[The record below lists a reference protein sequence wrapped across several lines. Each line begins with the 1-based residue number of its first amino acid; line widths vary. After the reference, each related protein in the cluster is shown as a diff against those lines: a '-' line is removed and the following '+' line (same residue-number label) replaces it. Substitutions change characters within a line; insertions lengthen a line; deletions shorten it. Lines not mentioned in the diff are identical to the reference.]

1 VIPITNA
8 HYHSSGEL
16 VSLWHQKEP
25 SMEPYYPYSGAV
37 AMSESW
43 FCVHSHPKHEHIAA
57 ANLRTLL
64 GLEVWNPRIA
74 FTRSTRRGPATVTE
88 SVFPGY
94 IFVKFDLDLVL
105 DQVRYT
111 NGVAS
116 VVHFGSR
123 YPTIAPAI
131 IEQLKACFGGAD
143 LLAAQE
149 EVTPGERL
157 LITEGSFCGIEV
169 VVLRALP
176 SRRRVQVLL
185 DMLGTAATVE
195 LDLNSLSFQ
204 RRYPRSLSAALPAA
218 A

>member
-1 VIPITNA
+1 
-8 HYHSSGEL
+8 
-16 VSLWHQKEP
+16 
-25 SMEPYYPYSGAV
+25 MEPFDSIVDDANT
-37 AMSESW
+37 SRSW

-57 ANLRTLL
+57 GNLRTLS

-74 FTRSTRRGPATVTE
+74 FTRSTRRGPANVTE

-94 IFVKFDLDLVL
+94 LFARFDLDSEL
-105 DQVRYT
+105 DRVRYT
-111 NGVAS
+111 NGVSS

-123 YPTIAPAI
+123 YPTISPAT
-131 IEQLKACFGGAD
+131 IEQLKACFGGGD
-143 LLAAQE
+143 VLPAQE
-149 EVTPGERL
+149 EVSPGETL
-157 LITEGSFCGIEV
+157 VITEGSFCGIEA
-169 VVLRALP
+169 VVLRTLP

-195 LDLNSLSFQ
+195 LDLDSLSFQ

>member
-1 VIPITNA
+1 
-8 HYHSSGEL
+8 
-16 VSLWHQKEP
+16 
-25 SMEPYYPYSGAV
+25 MEPYNPIDDGVDTAR
-37 AMSESW
+37 AW

-57 ANLRTLL
+57 GNLRALP

-74 FTRSTRRGPATVTE
+74 FTRSTRRGPANVTE

-94 IFVKFDLDLVL
+94 LFAKFDLDLDL

-116 VVHFGSR
+116 VVHFGSL
-123 YPTIAPAI
+123 YPTIAPAT
-131 IEQLKACFGGAD
+131 IEQLKACFGGGD
-143 LLAAQE
+143 LLPAQE
-149 EVTPGERL
+149 EVSPGETL
-157 LITEGSFCGIEV
+157 VITEGSFCGIEA
-169 VVLRALP
+169 VVLRTLP

-195 LDLNSLSFQ
+195 LDLDSLSFQ
-204 RRYPRSLSAALPAA
+204 RRYPRSLSVALPAA